1 MVSDALNSFGIKEAF
16 AKKRNLYDFYFHK
29 YQHETMK
36 ITMEIKRKS
45 LFHYVIQKKMH
56 HFIILLCLTFSLSQ

>member
-29 YQHETMK
+29 YQHETME
-36 ITMEIKRKS
+36 ITMKIKGI
-45 LFHYVIQKKMH
+45 FKK
-56 HFIILLCLTFSLSQ
+56 ISFSLCITKEDASLYHLIMPYF